1 MFLIKHFKRGYKDVL
16 NILYPRLC
24 LACDETLH
32 EHEQHICHHCLS
44 GLQLTGFDCHL
55 DNPVYNRLS
64 AIVKIERATALFL
77 FDKAGVIQE
86 LIHKLKYEN
95 HPEIGEFFAKT
106 SINYLQKNRFF
117 DDVDYIIPVPLHP
130 KKQRQRGYNQMTV
143 FGKNLGN
150 YFGVPYTEKILLRQI
165 YTESQ
170 TQKNAMERRENV
182 SHAFDIERAELY
194 AGKHFVII
202 DDVITT
208 GATIEACAET
218 ILKKI
223 PQAKVSVLS
232 LAVVL

>member
-1 MFLIKHFKRGYKDVL
+1 MFPIKIIKRGYKDVL

-24 LACDETLH
+24 LSCDEVLH
-32 EHEQHICHHCLS
+32 EDEKEICHQCLS
-44 GLQLTGFDCHL
+44 SLQLSRFDYTQN
-55 DNPVYNRLS
+55 NPVYNRLS
-64 AIVKIERATALFL
+64 AIVNIERATALFL

-95 HPEIGEFFAKT
+95 HPEIGAFFAKT
-106 SINYLQKNRFF
+106 SIKYLQENRFF
-117 DDVDYIIPVPLHP
+117 NDVDYIIPVPLHP
-130 KKQRQRGYNQMTV
+130 KKQRQRGYNQMSV
-143 FGKNLGN
+143 FGENLGN
-150 YFGVPYTEKILLRQI
+150 YFSVPYTEKILLRQI

-170 TQKNAMERRENV
+170 TQKNALERRDNV
-182 SHAFDIERAELY
+182 RQAFDVVGAELC

-223 PQAKVSVLS
+223 PQAKVSVLA